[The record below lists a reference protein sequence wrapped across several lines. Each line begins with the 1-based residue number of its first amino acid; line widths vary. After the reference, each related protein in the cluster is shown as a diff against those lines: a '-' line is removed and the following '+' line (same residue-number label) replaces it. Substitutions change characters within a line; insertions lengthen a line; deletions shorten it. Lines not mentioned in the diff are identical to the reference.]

1 MAILRN
7 KETVEILKD
16 LVETITLK
24 VSGKDGAVWVDN
36 LDGTYTLEVCKTY
49 WFTVGDRFEDSVL
62 LGIYHTITEV
72 VKDTSITISSSMLPT
87 NNEAT
92 LPTPLFYHGTI
103 IAGTNELTNI
113 RNHETESRPIIYLLE
128 QFDETYFNEES
139 SYDRISNL
147 RLFFLL
153 DSSYSWE
160 TPEHYTKVIN
170 PIRTLVNYFIDTVI
184 KGNKLFDSEEIQEID
199 TTTRVRFGVYTSDR
213 GTLVKALNEDYSGI
227 EIRFSLPM
235 FKPNVCCGDTIE
247 YATCREASFEVK
259 NTEGALLDSGTIP
272 SGGYQLIEINTASCD
287 PVTYN
292 ITRDGE
298 PFASGSEPSGGSI
311 NINVPSDCPAPEPC
325 ADGTVNVQK
334 SDSTLISAVT
344 VASGGAEPYLV
355 ADSVITLNDTTPTLI
370 STTNVKATDNAT
382 IVAPDGVVTITDTT
396 PTTLHTVNVKSNG
409 VASQQIT
416 DSTVNVQKSDNTLI
430 AAVNVKAQGTEP
442 YNVAD
447 SEVNVNSV
455 KLADVK
461 ATDTLNISV
470 VDSTDTA
477 VSVTLS
483 GGNKIT
489 ITDLPCA
496 APSCVDSYNLVDFF
510 TLDRNNPFGNTNR
523 FTAPNGTQTYTDGIV
538 LDWFTGRDYAGTVF
552 MFDVSILASNTHAT
566 QIAGEPYTVGGFNNF
581 VVISQDHLYNLL
593 NKGNVPP
600 AEALNYA
607 PFNHIVSTNPTRIR
621 SRGDFYD
628 NTTATWMYNATGQM
642 LVLAKTTAVS
652 SMLQRL
658 TTYTELGL

>member
-16 LVETITLK
+16 LVESITLK
-24 VSGKDGAVWVDN
+24 VSGKDGSVWVDN
-36 LDGTYTLEVCKTY
+36 LDGTYTLDVCITY

-72 VKDTSITISSSMLPT
+72 VKDTSITISSTMLPT

-489 ITDLPCA
+489 ITDLPCSSVTCA
-496 APSCVDSYNLVDFF
+496 EAYQLVNHT
-510 TLDRNNPFGNTNR
+510 TLNRNNPFGNTNR
-523 FTAPNGTQTYTDGIV
+523 FTAPDGTQTYTDGIV
-538 LDWFTGRDYAGTVF
+538 LDWYQADDNARTVP
-552 MFDVSILASNTHAT
+552 MYGVTLIASTTLAN
-566 QIAGEPYTVGGFNNF
+566 QLAGEPYTVGAYNDFMLIEVEDLFALVNPRAGAITDGLNF
-581 VVISQDHLYNLL
+581 S
-593 NKGNVPP
+593 
-600 AEALNYA
+600 
-607 PFNHIVSTNPTRIR
+607 PFNHQVTSNATRVR
-621 SRGDFYD
+621 SKTDFYD
-628 NTTATWMYNATGQM
+628 ATTTTWTLAQTGNSINNAKTATCVTIITRMA
-642 LVLAKTTAVS
+642 
-652 SMLQRL
+652 
-658 TTYTELGL
+658 TYTELGL

>member
-24 VSGKDGAVWVDN
+24 VSGKDGATWVDN

-49 WFTVGDRFEDSVL
+49 WFTVGDRFQDSVIL
-62 LGIYHTITEV
+62 SRYHTIIEV
-72 VKDTSITISSSMLPT
+72 VKDTSITVSSLPT

-113 RNHETESRPIIYLLE
+113 RNHETESKPIIYLLE

-153 DSSYSWE
+153 DSSSSWE

-247 YATCREASFEVK
+247 YATCREATFEVK

-272 SGGYQLIEINTASCD
+272 SGGYQLVEINTASCD

-325 ADGTVNVQK
+325 ADATINVQK

-344 VASGGAEPYLV
+344 VASGGTAPYQV
-355 ADSVITLNDTTPTLI
+355 ADSV
-370 STTNVKATDNAT
+370 
-382 IVAPDGVVTITDTT
+382 
-396 PTTLHTVNVKSNG
+396 
-409 VASQQIT
+409 
-416 DSTVNVQKSDNTLI
+416 
-430 AAVNVKAQGTEP
+430 
-442 YNVAD
+442 
-447 SEVNVNSV
+447 VNVNAV

-461 ATDTLNISV
+461 ATDILNISV
-470 VDSTDTA
+470 VDSNDDA

-496 APSCVDSYNLVDFF
+496 APSCVDTYNLVDFF

-523 FTAPNGTQTYTDGIV
+523 FTAPDGTQTYTNGVV
-538 LDWFTGRDYAGTVF
+538 LDWFTGRDYAETVF

-593 NKGNVPP
+593 NKGSVPP

-628 NTTATWMYNATGQM
+628 NTTATWMYNATGQL

>member
-16 LVETITLK
+16 LVESITLK
-24 VSGKDGAVWVDN
+24 VSGKDGAAWVDN

-72 VKDTSITISSSMLPT
+72 VKDTSITISSTMLPT

-92 LPTPLFYHGTI
+92 LPTPLFYNGTI

-235 FKPNVCCGDTIE
+235 FKTNACCGDTIE

-272 SGGYQLIEINTASCD
+272 SGGYQLIEINTASCED
-287 PVTYN
+287 VTYN

-311 NINVPSDCPAPEPC
+311 NINVPSDCPPPEPC
-325 ADGTVNVQK
+325 ADGTVNVQQ
-334 SDSTLISAVT
+334 SDATPIASVT
-344 VASGGAEPYLV
+344 VASGGTAPYLV
-355 ADSVITLNDTTPTLI
+355 ADSI
-370 STTNVKATDNAT
+370 
-382 IVAPDGVVTITDTT
+382 
-396 PTTLHTVNVKSNG
+396 
-409 VASQQIT
+409 
-416 DSTVNVQKSDNTLI
+416 
-430 AAVNVKAQGTEP
+430 
-442 YNVAD
+442 
-447 SEVNVNSV
+447 VNVNAV

-461 ATDTLNISV
+461 ATDTLSITV
-470 VDSTDTA
+470 VDSNDDA
-477 VSVTLS
+477 VAVTLS
-483 GGNKIT
+483 GENKI
-489 ITDLPCA
+489 IVDDLPCSGGTCA
-496 APSCVDSYNLVDFF
+496 EAYQLVNHT
-510 TLDRNNPFGNTNR
+510 TLNRNNPFGNTNR
-523 FTAPNGTQTYTDGIV
+523 FTAPDGTQTYTDGIV
-538 LDWFTGRDYAGTVF
+538 LDWFQADDDAETVP
-552 MFDVSILASNTHAT
+552 MYGVSLLSANSLANHL
-566 QIAGEPYTVGGFNNF
+566 AGEPYTLGSYNNF
-581 VVISQDHLYNLL
+581 VLIQIEDLFRLVNPRASAVTD
-593 NKGNVPP
+593 G
-600 AEALNYA
+600 LNYS
-607 PFNHIVSTNPTRIR
+607 PFNHQATTNASRVR
-621 SRGDFYD
+621 SKTDFYASTTD
-628 NTTATWMYNATGQM
+628 NWAYAQAGNI
-642 LVLAKTTAVS
+642 TAVVKTQS
-652 SMLQRL
+652 NQAIITRMAN
-658 TTYTELGL
+658 YTELGI

>member
-36 LDGTYTLEVCKTY
+36 LDGTYTLDVCKTY
-49 WFTVGDRFEDSVL
+49 WFTVGDRFEDTVS
-62 LGIYHTITEV
+62 LGTYHTISEV
-72 VKDTSITISSSMLPT
+72 VKDTSITISSTMLPT

-113 RNHETESRPIIYLLE
+113 RNHETESKPIIYLLE

-153 DSSYSWE
+153 DSSSSWE

-247 YATCREASFEVK
+247 YATCREATFEVK

-272 SGGYQLIEINTASCD
+272 SGGYQLVEINTASCD

-325 ADGTVNVQK
+325 ADATINVQK

-344 VASGGAEPYLV
+344 VASGGTAPYQV
-355 ADSVITLNDTTPTLI
+355 ADSV
-370 STTNVKATDNAT
+370 
-382 IVAPDGVVTITDTT
+382 
-396 PTTLHTVNVKSNG
+396 
-409 VASQQIT
+409 
-416 DSTVNVQKSDNTLI
+416 
-430 AAVNVKAQGTEP
+430 
-442 YNVAD
+442 
-447 SEVNVNSV
+447 VNVNAV

-461 ATDTLNISV
+461 ATDILNISV
-470 VDSTDTA
+470 VDSNDDA

-496 APSCVDSYNLVDFF
+496 APSCVDTYNLVDFF

-523 FTAPNGTQTYTDGIV
+523 FTAPDGTQTYTNGVV
-538 LDWFTGRDYAGTVF
+538 LDWFTGRDYAETVF

-593 NKGNVPP
+593 NKGSVPP

-628 NTTATWMYNATGQM
+628 NTTATWMYNATGQL